1 MPPHHQYGRKRR
13 KVTRDPR
20 KREVRQRILARGY
33 SGARLPLSAYGFM
46 LDAALLLSLAETKEQ
61 QDFLLDL
68 IREKVK
74 EGRGINYAISEI
86 RAATAI
92 IRHVGWWVWG
102 RPPASLPLLDSPGD

>member
-1 MPPHHQYGRKRR
+1 MTPTRKYGRKRR
-13 KVTRDPR
+13 KVTRNPKR
-20 KREVRQRILARGY
+20 REVRQRILAYGLTP
-33 SGARLPLSAYGFM
+33 SRLPLSAYGFM

-74 EGRGINYAISEI
+74 EGRGVSYAISEI

-92 IRHVGWWVWG
+92 IRHVGW
-102 RPPASLPLLDSPGD
+102 